1 MCTEDK
7 AKPSRHKKVIP
18 QVPYKKLKQTQK
30 ARISNRMFNVVCKYY
45 AEHQAMPPE
54 TELEGMC
61 RQMYPIWF
69 PKHLLKI
76 CWLCFG
82 KNRLILPNE
91 LKRMESP
98 NLENQKL
105 KRPRRKSWL

>member
-45 AEHQAMPPE
+45 TEHQAMPPE
-54 TELEGMC
+54 DELEAIC
-61 RQMYPIWF
+61 REMF
-69 PKHLLKI
+69 PLLHSMVPKVS
-76 CWLCFG
+76 F
-82 KNRLILPNE
+82 
-91 LKRMESP
+91 
-98 NLENQKL
+98 
-105 KRPRRKSWL
+105 